1 MKNTEFDNALIEYKE
16 VMIQVNSAL
25 LDINVMRRLNIIEFL
40 INHISD
46 ESIIKETLADFNML
60 YDKITTSLFDL
71 PFSIEKMN
79 KMKEKYNL

>member
-16 VMIQVNSAL
+16 AMIQANSAL
-25 LDINVMRRLNIIEFL
+25 LDIDVMRRLNIIEFL

-60 YDKITTSLFDL
+60 YNEISASLFDL

-79 KMKEKYNL
+79 KMKKKYNL

>member
-1 MKNTEFDNALIEYKE
+1 MKNTEFDNTLIEYKE
-16 VMIQVNSAL
+16 AMIQVNSAL
-25 LDINVMRRLNIIEFL
+25 LDIDVMRRVNIIEFL